1 MYYNFLVI
9 MSIIIMSSLTD
20 NILCI
25 PLINKKPFKLQRT
38 PTSDMYLK
46 NITNYNNSLF
56 IKK

>member
-1 MYYNFLVI
+1 